1 MSFLNPSTEVIPTL
15 ATVLECDSVLQQID
29 KELEDL
35 NYESVVIA
43 RRNSRAVDTSGQLQA
58 DLSSAEAVKTA
69 YETSIVGLP
78 VDSPVRKTFEDE
90 LVKTNYKIFSIQNRL
105 ERQGKG
111 ALIEFSLE
119 NDAIQSKITAL
130 TAVRADVETHKATL

>member
-1 MSFLNPSTEVIPTL
+1 MPFLNPSTEVVPTL
-15 ATVLECDSVLQQID
+15 STVLECDSVLEQID
-29 KELEDL
+29 KEIDDL
-35 NYESVVIA
+35 NYEAIVIA
-43 RRNSRAVDTSGQLQA
+43 RRNSKAVDTSGQLQA
-58 DLSSAEAVKTA
+58 DLSSAQAVKTA

-78 VDSPVRKTFEDE
+78 IDSPVRKTFEDE

-111 ALIEFSLE
+111 ALIEYSLE

-130 TAVRADVETHKATL
+130 TAVRADVVTQRATL